1 MRLLNTILALA
12 VVILLGAGLFL
23 GWRAYLNCETAGQGS
38 LSGCLLSNLNP
49 LEDLSYPRGAGTPLT
64 CAANEE
70 YDAGLCYP
78 PCEAGFFG
86 VGPVCWEICPDEY
99 TDDGATCRKYAHIIG
114 KASYGRSVGT
124 VPSDVLAA
132 TCDGNQ
138 ELDAGLCYE
147 SCQSGYTGVGPV
159 CWEMSCPEGYA
170 DDGATCRRD
179 VHIFSKDSYG
189 RGVGTIPSDIFAGTC
204 SGNQEYDT
212 GLCYP
217 PCNSGYDGVGPV
229 CWRYCPSD
237 YTDDGATCRKDAHI
251 IGKDSYGRG
260 VGTIPPEFSAG
271 SCGANE
277 ELDAG
282 LCYQTCD
289 EGYTGVGPVCWES
302 SCPEGYT
309 DDGATCRLDVHIFGK
324 ESYGRGVGVPIH
336 TCAAGMEEDAGLC
349 YTPCEDGYS
358 GVGPVCWRD

>member
-99 TDDGATCRKYAHIIG
+99 TDDGATCRKDAHIIG

-170 DDGATCRRD
+170 
-179 VHIFSKDSYG
+179 
-189 RGVGTIPSDIFAGTC
+189 
-204 SGNQEYDT
+204 
-212 GLCYP
+212 
-217 PCNSGYDGVGPV
+217 
-229 CWRYCPSD
+229 
-237 YTDDGATCRKDAHI
+237 DDGATCRKDAHI

-336 TCAAGMEEDAGLC
+336 TCTAGMEEDAGLC